1 MGDTHQKDKDMLE
14 AVRRGDTDAW
24 ARLVDAYQG
33 RLLRFARGRLPQH
46 ADAEDAVQETFAS
59 FVKAIPQIQ
68 IEVGIETYLFGI
80 LRHEIVNR
88 FRSRLTKTV
97 CLLQDVYH
105 TGSDDA
111 LINAL
116 DQIVAGDPS
125 VSWCVGR
132 DEQQQ
137 LQQRTLARALDHLVA
152 GFRDKGKLRNL
163 KIAELL
169 FYCKLPNREVAKLLG
184 LKNGLIRVIK
194 HRCLKQIRDDV
205 IQFCGSAD
213 VSFSYSEDLLTEV
226 WESHRLSCPKR
237 STLGAFLLETLP
249 PKWFDYVDFHLTT
262 VGCHFCRASYKDL
275 QERQNGR
282 EQERFRQRIMT
293 STIGFLSSKP

>member
-1 MGDTHQKDKDMLE
+1 MGDTRQTDKDMLE
-14 AVRRGDTDAW
+14 AVRRGDTQAW
-24 ARLVDAYQG
+24 ARLVDTYQG
-33 RLLRFARGRLPQH
+33 RLLRFARARLPQH

-59 FVKAIPQIQ
+59 FVKAVTQVQ
-68 IEVGIETYLFGI
+68 IEISVETYLFGI

-88 FRSRLTKTV
+88 FRSRLSKTV
-97 CLLQDVYH
+97 CLIQDIYR
-105 TGSDDA
+105 TGTDDA
-111 LINAL
+111 VVNAL
-116 DQIVAGDPS
+116 DQVIASDPS
-125 VSWCVGR
+125 ISWCVSR

-137 LQQRTLARALDHLVA
+137 LQRQTLARAMDRLVA
-152 GFRDKGKLRNL
+152 GFREKGKLRNL

-169 FYCKLPNREVAKLLG
+169 FYCKLPNSEAAKLLG
-184 LKNGLIRVIK
+184 LGNGLIRVIK

-205 IQFCGSAD
+205 MKLCGAAD
-213 VSFSYSEDLLTEV
+213 LSFTYGQDLLTEV

-249 PKWFDYVDFHLTT
+249 PEWFDYVDFHLTT

-275 QERQNGR
+275 QERQNSR

-293 STIGFLSSKP
+293 STIGFLTRP

>member
-1 MGDTHQKDKDMLE
+1 MGDTHQKDKDILE

-24 ARLVDAYQG
+24 AHLVDAYQG

-80 LRHEIVNR
+80 LRHEIINR
-88 FRSRLTKTV
+88 FRSRLSKTV
-97 CLLQDVYH
+97 CLLQDVYR
-105 TGSDDA
+105 TGTDDA

-125 VSWCVGR
+125 VSRCVGR

-137 LQQRTLARALDHLVA
+137 LQQQTLARALDRLVA

-169 FYCKLPNREVAKLLG
+169 FYCKLPNGEAAKLLG

-205 IQFCGSAD
+205 MQFCCSTD
-213 VSFSYSEDLLTEV
+213 LSFSYSEDLLTEV